1 MRSAYLSAQENFG
14 YQTFA
19 SERIDPLGPR
29 DLEETLTMRN
39 IFNATIEEDQRLVPG
54 RSFLDG
60 DDLKVLV
67 RLQIKILS
75 TGKKL
80 TFRGFHWSFSVGI
93 TGFTNLTNQAETTSR
108 RTILSPIKN
117 HLQV

>member
-1 MRSAYLSAQENFG
+1 MRSAYLSAEENFG
-14 YQTFA
+14 YQAFA
-19 SERIDPLGPR
+19 SELIDPMNPR
-29 DLEETLTMRN
+29 DLKETLNMRN
-39 IFNATIEEDQRLVPG
+39 IFNATIKEDQRLVPG
-54 RSFLDG
+54 RSSLDG
-60 DDLKVLV
+60 DGLTVLV
-67 RLQIKILS
+67 RVQIKILS